1 MSSTGM
7 RRVRVVIA
15 DDERPARSFLASLLL
30 TFPEADL
37 VGEAASGTEAI
48 ALVEEFRPDLALLDL
63 QMPEGDGLQ
72 VAGLLR
78 EEVRPH
84 IAFVTAYDEYA
95 VRAFELNAIDYLLK
109 PVERGRLQR
118 TLDRTRER
126 IDQVGGRQQEK
137 ERWERLASQIG
148 ASSPSFYLERV
159 PIRQREEILLLP
171 VERIASIV
179 AEAELLVITTVD
191 NQRHYLSHRLKELE
205 GRLDP
210 TQFWRL
216 NRGVLVRVDQIDRL
230 SPLPGGTYLA
240 TLHNRQELQVSR
252 TQARLLREHWLR
264 I

>member
-1 MSSTGM
+1 MIPTGKS
-7 RRVRVVIA
+7 RVRVVIA
-15 DDERPARSFLASLLL
+15 DDERPARSFLAGLLE
-30 TFPEADL
+30 TFPEVDL
-37 VGEAASGTEAI
+37 VGEAASGTEVI
-48 ALVEEFRPDLALLDL
+48 ALIEEVRPDLALLDL
-63 QMPEGDGLQ
+63 QMPEVDGLQ
-72 VAGLLR
+72 VVGLLR
-78 EEVRPH
+78 EEIRPE

-109 PVERGRLQR
+109 PVERSRLGR
-118 TLDRTRER
+118 TLDRTLERMGQVRTRES
-126 IDQVGGRQQEK
+126 ET
-137 ERWERLASQIG
+137 ERWERVVSQVR
-148 ASSPSFYLERV
+148 ASSPSFYLERI

-179 AEAELLVITTVD
+179 AEAELLIITTID
-191 NQRHYLSHRLKELE
+191 NQRYYLSHRLKELE

-210 TQFWRL
+210 AQFLRL
-216 NRGVLVRVDQIDRL
+216 NRGALVRIDQIDRL